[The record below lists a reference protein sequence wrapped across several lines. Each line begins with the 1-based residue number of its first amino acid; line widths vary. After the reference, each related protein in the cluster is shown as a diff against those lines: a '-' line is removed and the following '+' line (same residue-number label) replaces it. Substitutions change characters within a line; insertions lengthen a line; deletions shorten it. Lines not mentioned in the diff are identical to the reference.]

1 MLELKHIKKEYR
13 SKKGGNTLAVNDIS
27 LTFDNTG
34 MTFLLGKSGSG
45 KSTLLNI
52 IGGLDRYDSGEI
64 TIFGKSSSNFT
75 KEDFDSYRNTYVG
88 FIFQEFHVLE
98 DYTVYENI
106 VLALQ
111 LQKKEIDHQKVQNLL
126 SKLELTELKDRKI
139 NELSGGQKQRVAIAR
154 ALIKDPKIILADE
167 PTGNLDSK
175 TSRQVLDLLQQ
186 ISKEKLVIIVS
197 HDEESAQK
205 YADRIIEIKDGSVI
219 RDTGEI
225 TETPGTTEKFQLI
238 RSKLPTKESFRLGIG
253 SLKHKKIRLCVTIFL
268 TACAL
273 FFLGMADTMA
283 SFQMAKAHAKLMVE
297 NGKDLVSLQHLD
309 SASTSWYSINLPWEQ
324 EDIDAVKDKIPEF
337 ISSYRISVDQMEPQ
351 YTSLGINQTSNS
363 MEHNYYTVSA
373 YTSMQVVP
381 LPENQNWIQ
390 ENVIGHLPQN
400 GDEIVISNYVSS
412 IIQKYGITPYTEN
425 ELELPDL
432 YYPANDQELVE
443 KGLYI
448 NFNGIKKV
456 KIVGVSQYDLSKYD
470 AIKKTVD
477 KANRHLYQDLSSE
490 VQATFNRI
498 YVAEDFFEYLDI
510 PNTPMVNQNYI
521 YNLSFEDGMELYANI
536 NYPNQPITYF
546 DGANYQTINKLA
558 DNQILLSPEDLA
570 ALYSDNSYQADL
582 EEYLLKQPEN
592 ADLVAIEKSYFEHFV
607 AQYRQIIGQKV
618 RFCVKGMDDKNIS
631 EEKELEVIGVVPW
644 DSQNQ
649 QAYSY
654 VSEQNIEQ
662 FKTYPVE
669 RTELLFHC
677 SDQQELQRLFTE
689 FVPGNEYQATTVY
702 SSDLVGMNEL
712 FNLAKKVAFYISI
725 VFAVFALILITN
737 FIFSSIAYRKK
748 EIGILRALG
757 ARGMDVFKIF
767 MWEGFFL
774 ALISGILASIGTGV
788 VCAVLNPMMTNTIG
802 IGLTPLMFGIRQIG
816 LIFVIVF
823 LITALASLLPVR
835 KISKMKPIDAILKK

>member
-27 LTFDNTG
+27 LVFENTG

-64 TIFGKSSSNFT
+64 TILGKSSSNFT

-106 VLALQ
+106 ILALQ
-111 LQKKEIDHQKVQNLL
+111 LQKKEVDHQKIQSLL
-126 SKLELTELKDRKI
+126 SKLELSELKDRKI

-175 TSRQVLDLLQQ
+175 TSRQVLDLLKQ

-197 HDEESAQK
+197 HDEESAQE
-205 YADRIIEIKDGSVI
+205 YADRIIEIRDGAVI
-219 RDTGEI
+219 RDTKEI
-225 TETPGTTEKFQLI
+225 TEVPQISEKFQLI
-238 RSKLPTKESFRLGIG
+238 RSKLPTKESFRLGVG
-253 SLKHKKIRLCVTIFL
+253 SLKHKKIRLCATIFL

-273 FFLGMADTMA
+273 FFLGMSDTMA

-297 NGKDLVSLQHLD
+297 NEKNLVSIQHID
-309 SASTSWYSINLPWEQ
+309 PSSTSWYSINLPWQ
-324 EDIDAVKDKIPEF
+324 QKDIDAVKDQIPEF
-337 ISSYRISVDQMEPQ
+337 ISSYRISLDQTELQ
-351 YTSLGINQTSNS
+351 YTSLGINQPTNS
-363 MEHNYYTVSA
+363 MEDNYYTVGA
-373 YTSMQVVP
+373 YTQMQVVP
-381 LPENQNWIQ
+381 LPENQTWIK

-400 GDEIVISNYVSS
+400 EDEIVISNYVSS
-412 IIQKYGITPYTEN
+412 IIQKYGIQPYTEN
-425 ELELPDL
+425 ELDL
-432 YYPANDQELVE
+432 TDVYYPANDQELVE

-456 KIVGVSQYDLSKYD
+456 KIVGVIQYDLSKYET
-470 AIKKTVD
+470 IKKTID
-477 KANRHLYQDLSSE
+477 KTTYLLYNDLSSE
-490 VQATFNRI
+490 VKATYNRI
-498 YVAEDFFEYLDI
+498 YVAEDFFQYLNI
-510 PNTPMVNQNYI
+510 PDTPMVNMNYI
-521 YNLSFEDGMELYANI
+521 YDLSLEDGTGLYANI
-536 NYPNQPITYF
+536 NYSNKPLTYF
-546 DGANYQTINKLA
+546 DGTNYQTIDKLN
-558 DNQILLSPEDLA
+558 DHQILLSPEDIA
-570 ALYSDNSYQADL
+570 MLYSDNSYEAAL
-582 EEYLLKQPEN
+582 EEYLSKQPED
-592 ADLVAIEKSYFEHFV
+592 ADLEAMEKSYFEHFV
-607 AQYRQIIGQKV
+607 SQYRQLIGEKV
-618 RFCVKGMDDKNIS
+618 RFCVKGMNDKNLT
-631 EEKELEVIGVVPW
+631 EEKKLEIIGVVPL
-644 DSQNQ
+644 DKQNGRI
-649 QAYSY
+649 YTY
-654 VSEQNIEQ
+654 VSEQNVEQ
-662 FKTYPVE
+662 FKTYPIE
-669 RTELLFHC
+669 RNELLFHC
-677 SDQQELQRLFTE
+677 SDQKELQQLFTE
-689 FVPGNEYQATTVY
+689 FAPGGEYQATTVY
-702 SSDLVGMNEL
+702 SSDLVNMNEF
-712 FNLAKKVAFYISI
+712 FNLAKKVAFYISL

-788 VCAVLNPMMTNTIG
+788 VCAVLNPMIINTIG

-823 LITALASLLPVR
+823 VITIIASLLPIR
-835 KISKMKPIDAILKK
+835 KISKMKPIDAILKR